1 MRGLSPVR
9 VLDLTRFLAGPF
21 CTSMLADMGADVVK
35 VEAPKGGDE
44 GRYGYPPVDGVPVF
58 FTALN
63 RNKRGIT
70 LDLRT
75 DDEMVL
81 KLIER
86 SRLLIALSEEI
97 PTETKLQTQPLLKQ
111 LEQLLAFD
119 DRDVERIQATHAL
132 LCRELQEFADLD
144 ALLGAMENFLPR

>member
-1 MRGLSPVR
+1 MSAPV
-9 VLDLTRFLAGPF
+9 
-21 CTSMLADMGADVVK
+21 
-35 VEAPKGGDE
+35 
-44 GRYGYPPVDGVPVF
+44 
-58 FTALN
+58 
-63 RNKRGIT
+63 
-70 LDLRT
+70 RT

-111 LEQLLAFD
+111 LEQLLAVD
-119 DRDVERIQATHAL
+119 DRDIGRIQATHAL
-132 LCRELQEFADLD
+132 LQRELADCADLD